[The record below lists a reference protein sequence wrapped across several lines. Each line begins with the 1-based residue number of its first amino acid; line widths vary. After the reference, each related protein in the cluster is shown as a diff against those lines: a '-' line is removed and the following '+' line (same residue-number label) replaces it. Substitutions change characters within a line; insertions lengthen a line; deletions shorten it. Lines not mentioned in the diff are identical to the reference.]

1 MINSDLIRTAGWSAF
16 FMIALFMA
24 FGTVALGNNWYVYFF
39 VLGLLFLWTLYTV
52 YVCERFVLC
61 MQSIGALCVVSF
73 TLPACVVAYG
83 LATDVLFE
91 VDVYNVLVGLIP
103 AVVVIL
109 FYVWVV
115 NTKPVFQPFQYKGN
129 RVQARQDVRGKPAV
143 NYNTPLIGGI
153 TTLAASLFLTWAGL
167 LTGGFVSMCIM
178 AGASLFTIFIGR
190 HVIRGLRILRIQEKN
205 MPIPYTFM
213 QIDEIREARSRWWL
227 SRIFKWVASR
237 SKSTRA

>member
-1 MINSDLIRTAGWSAF
+1 MMPSEAIKTGGWSIF
-16 FMIALFMA
+16 FMIGLFMA
-24 FGTVALGNNWYVYFF
+24 FGKFMLVDSWYVYFF
-39 VLGLLFLWTLYTV
+39 LLALLFIWTLYTV
-52 YVCERFVLC
+52 YICERFVLYMRSFIILC
-61 MQSIGALCVVSF
+61 IGGF

-83 LATDVLFE
+83 LATDVGFE

-115 NTKPVFQPFQYKGN
+115 NTKPVFQPFEYKGN

>member
-1 MINSDLIRTAGWSAF
+1 M
-16 FMIALFMA
+16 
-24 FGTVALGNNWYVYFF
+24 
-39 VLGLLFLWTLYTV
+39 
-52 YVCERFVLC
+52 
-61 MQSIGALCVVSF
+61 
-73 TLPACVVAYG
+73 
-83 LATDVLFE
+83 
-91 VDVYNVLVGLIP
+91 GLIP

-115 NTKPVFQPFQYKGN
+115 NTKPVFQPFEYKGN

>member
-1 MINSDLIRTAGWSAF
+1 MMASEAIKTGGWSIF
-16 FMIALFMA
+16 FMIGLFMA
-24 FGTVALGNNWYVYFF
+24 FGTFMLGDSWYAYFF
-39 VLGLLFLWTLYTV
+39 ILALLFIWTLYTV
-52 YVCERFVLC
+52 YVCERFVLY
-61 MQSIGALCVVSF
+61 MRSFVILYIVGF

-83 LATDVLFE
+83 LATDVGFE
-91 VDVYNVLVGLIP
+91 VDVYNILVGGIP

-109 FYVWVV
+109 SYVWVA
-115 NTKPVFQPFQYKGN
+115 NTKPVFQPFEFEGN
-129 RVQARQDVRGKPAV
+129 RVQTRQYVKVKPGM

-153 TTLAASLFLTWAGL
+153 TTLAASLFLAWAGL
-167 LTGGFVSMCIM
+167 LTGGFVSMFIM
-178 AGASLFTIFIGR
+178 AGASLFIVFFGR

-205 MPIPYTFM
+205 MSVPYTFM

>member
-103 AVVVIL
+103 AVMVVMS
-109 FYVWVV
+109 YVWVV
-115 NTKPVFQPFQYKGN
+115 NTKPVFQPFEYKGN
-129 RVQARQDVRGKPAV
+129 RVQARQEVKVNPTT

-153 TTLAASLFLTWAGL
+153 TTLAVGLFLKWAGL
-167 LTGGFVSMCIM
+167 LTGGFVSMFIM
-178 AGASLFTIFIGR
+178 AGASLFTIFFGR

-205 MPIPYTFM
+205 MSVPYTFM

-227 SRIFKWVASR
+227 GRFFRWAAS
-237 SKSTRA
+237 SGKSTGA